1 MDRRILWFEY
11 ISLNE
16 RCANNVLLGVQPTDG
31 DQAQGKKKNADIE
44 LLIND
49 QGYPVLPSWEE
60 IDPKGHAYKKAL
72 IGAFMREMYRE
83 STAVFS
89 VK

>member
-1 MDRRILWFEY
+1 MALQIEF
-11 ISLNE
+11 
-16 RCANNVLLGVQPTDG
+16 QTDT
-31 DQAQGKKKNADIE
+31 
-44 LLIND
+44 
-49 QGYPVLPSWEE
+49 QGYPMLPSWEE

-72 IGAFMREMYRE
+72 IGAFMREMYHE

>member
-1 MDRRILWFEY
+1 MDLRILWFES

-16 RCANNVLLGVQPTDG
+16 RCANNVLLGVEPTDG
-31 DQAQGKKKNADIE
+31 DQVQGKNKDADIK
-44 LLIND
+44 LLTND

-60 IDPKGHAYKKAL
+60 IDLKGHGYKKAL

-83 STAVFS
+83 SIAVFLQ
-89 VK
+89 